1 MHALSILVNVHNRTD
16 TTVTGSTFAQC
27 TTTCEVLLPTQAQL
41 TGLQLVSINGPA
53 LNCNFRP
60 RHLDAFRSSSS
71 NNTCRFS
78 CTQRASIVQAVYIT
92 ETKRMPRCYQHRSS
106 QKNKWS
112 NDQLQA
118 ALKAVQEGELKPHRA
133 AVQYGIPPSTLY
145 DHLKGKSKKRY
156 GGPPTVLTC
165 AEEKEIATACE
176 VLQQFGYPLTTNLV
190 GAIVRDYVT
199 AAERPTLFR
208 NSIPG
213 YDWWQGFLQRWP
225 QLSQRKPEHL
235 PRHRAEGACPEAREL
250 SVKRMQDSIN
260 ATTTFLCFA

>member
-1 MHALSILVNVHNRTD
+1 MYYHLRGLITSTSSVNRLATSI
-16 TTVTGSTFAQC
+16 
-27 TTTCEVLLPTQAQL
+27 
-41 TGLQLVSINGPA
+41 SINSPA

-60 RHLDAFRSSSS
+60 RRLDAFCSSFS
-71 NNTCRFS
+71 NNTCRFG
-78 CTQRASIVQAVYIT
+78 CILRASIVQAVYIT
-92 ETKRMPRCYQHRSS
+92 ETKRMPQCYQHRFS

-165 AEEKEIATACE
+165 AEEKEIAMACE

-208 NSIPG
+208 NSILITTG
-213 YDWWQGFLQRWP
+213 GKAFSKMAAAQ
-225 QLSQRKPEHL
+225 PEK
-235 PRHRAEGACPEAREL
+235 ART
-250 SVKRMQDSIN
+250 SPKAQS
-260 ATTTFLCFA
+260 